1 MTEKVVLDFCHN
13 LCSAALESATTFEAP
28 EHVLPSDLFPLF
40 PNNSI
45 PAKVR
50 MGWTFYVCVLGM
62 CVALHSYPRVKRQI
76 NKES

>member
-1 MTEKVVLDFCHN
+1 MLDFCHN
-13 LCSAALESATTFEAP
+13 LCSAALESGATTFEAP

-50 MGWTFYVCVLGM
+50 MGWTFYVCGARYA
-62 CVALHSYPRVKRQI
+62 CSIALLS
-76 NKES
+76 EG